1 MGCGLVLGNAAPSVS
16 SCLGSALLST
26 VRNLYFRLTLTL
38 PFPQRPPKCPASRDA
53 SLATITCVEGA
64 SGARLF
70 ADPTASFKSAAF
82 SQYVLY
88 TYRQEKKGR
97 MWMHMIALL
106 SRCSFYPCDGWW
118 CSTLLSTV
126 LTRDPYLCS
135 CLCPCDVN
143 DATSRFLACSLLA
156 LCLLNLKGIRDQ
168 NCECG

>member
-88 TYRQEKKGR
+88 TYRQEKKKENVDAHDR
-97 MWMHMIALL
+97 IAFSLFIL
-106 SRCSFYPCDGWW
+106 SLRW
-118 CSTLLSTV
+118 LVV
-126 LTRDPYLCS
+126 LD
-135 CLCPCDVN
+135 
-143 DATSRFLACSLLA
+143 SL
-156 LCLLNLKGIRDQ
+156 I
-168 NCECG
+168 NCADT